1 MNRRLTLLLCLLLLP
16 LTMSAQR
23 GLNIAGVLD
32 GRYKK
37 NPNTT
42 DIVIKGSQLAEFHLS
57 YYHSLTVE
65 NDATIMDAVVK
76 AFVADEAEAQDK
88 EVAHTGQR
96 LYYGFYRLKFNG
108 ETNRFVFFK
117 DHRFAPGEKRPCVTL
132 IYMEGSASLS
142 FLKMK
147 FKK

>member
-1 MNRRLTLLLCLLLLP
+1 MLFLLLLP
-16 LTMSAQR
+16 LALSAQR
-23 GLNIAGVLD
+23 GLNIADVLD

-57 YYHSLTVE
+57 YYHSLKVE
-65 NDATIMDAVVK
+65 HDAAIMDAVAR
-76 AFVADEAEAQDK
+76 AFVADEPQAQDK
-88 EVAHTGQR
+88 EVVHTGQR
-96 LYYGFYRLKFNG
+96 LYYGFYRLKYNG

-117 DHRFAPGEKRPCVTL
+117 DLRYAPGEKRPCVTL

-142 FLKMK
+142 LLKK
-147 FKK
+147 IFKK